1 MPEAIT
7 CVRFPLRWPNDPAD
21 AVRTRREAT
30 MSMERSNGVPGASLL
45 IETLL
50 PGAEPTVL
58 TDHGAPRAWA
68 PLPRIGGT
76 RATADRVRA
85 IVAAVYDSGRP
96 LNVVVGPRDKHRF
109 RVSATPVL
117 GSSGAVH
124 AVQLWTGKPD
134 AAPQGPPN
142 VAAIEWSATSRLI
155 ELNAEVRDP
164 AEDYP
169 FAGRMSLTAPE
180 AFSHVVRFDAAM
192 SLIAKVLES
201 VPEDRWE
208 GTATVYGPRT
218 LRTVHLAMR
227 SMPAPRQ
234 QAWRG
239 LIHDVTDAVP
249 PAAPTLDSVAL
260 AAMTA
265 GRAPTAVALMDVSQ
279 ARLISWFTDPVPG
292 IQWKGTHDE
301 RDTPHPDD
309 VVRIFQTMERL
320 KAGGGKHAEI
330 PGVRLRR
337 LGGGWTVI
345 DSRITVIPTTGPM
358 MVLAEMTP
366 VEGASSEER

>member
-7 CVRFPLRWPNDPAD
+7 WVRFPLRWPHDPAD

-134 AAPQGPPN
+134 AAPQRPPN

-201 VPEDRWE
+201 APEDRWE

-218 LRTVHLAMR
+218 LRTVHR
-227 SMPAPRQ
+227 AP
-234 QAWRG
+234 G
-239 LIHDVTDAVP
+239 DAQHARTP
-249 PAAPTLDSVAL
+249 PASL
-260 AAMTA
+260 A
-265 GRAPTAVALMDVSQ
+265 R
-279 ARLISWFTDPVPG
+279 
-292 IQWKGTHDE
+292 H
-301 RDTPHPDD
+301 H
-309 VVRIFQTMERL
+309 
-320 KAGGGKHAEI
+320 
-330 PGVRLRR
+330 
-337 LGGGWTVI
+337 
-345 DSRITVIPTTGPM
+345 SRHH
-358 MVLAEMTP
+358 
-366 VEGASSEER
+366 

>member
-7 CVRFPLRWPNDPAD
+7 CVRFPLRWLNDPAD

-30 MSMERSNGVPGASLL
+30 MSMERSSGVPGASLL

-85 IVAAVYDSGRP
+85 IVAA
-96 LNVVVGPRDKHRF
+96 
-109 RVSATPVL
+109 
-117 GSSGAVH
+117 
-124 AVQLWTGKPD
+124 
-134 AAPQGPPN
+134 
-142 VAAIEWSATSRLI
+142 IEWSATSRLI

-169 FAGRMSLTAPE
+169 FAGRTSLTAPE
-180 AFSHVVRFDAAM
+180 AFSHVARFDAAM

-208 GTATVYGPRT
+208 GTATVYGART

-301 RDTPHPDD
+301 RDTPHPGD
-309 VVRIFQTMERL
+309 VVRIFQAMERL
-320 KAGGGKHAEI
+320 KAGGGKHAKS
-330 PGVRLRR
+330 PASGYAALGAAGPSLTAASPSFPR
-337 LGGGWTVI
+337 LG
-345 DSRITVIPTTGPM
+345 R
-358 MVLAEMTP
+358 
-366 VEGASSEER
+366 

>member
-1 MPEAIT
+1 MAPP
-7 CVRFPLRWPNDPAD
+7 F
-21 AVRTRREAT
+21 AVE
-30 MSMERSNGVPGASLL
+30 ERS
-45 IETLL
+45 
-50 PGAEPTVL
+50 AEL
-58 TDHGAPRAWA
+58 
-68 PLPRIGGT
+68 
-76 RATADRVRA
+76 
-85 IVAAVYDSGRP
+85 
-96 LNVVVGPRDKHRF
+96 
-109 RVSATPVL
+109 
-117 GSSGAVH
+117 
-124 AVQLWTGKPD
+124 
-134 AAPQGPPN
+134 
-142 VAAIEWSATSRLI
+142 RLI

-265 GRAPTAVALMDVSQ
+265 GRALTAVALMDVSQ

-366 VEGASSEER
+366 VEGTSSEER

>member
-1 MPEAIT
+1 
-7 CVRFPLRWPNDPAD
+7 VRRWWWRSRWLRGGTGPD
-21 AVRTRREAT
+21 A
-30 MSMERSNGVPGASLL
+30 P
-45 IETLL
+45 LL

-58 TDHGAPRAWA
+58 TDHGAPRAWV

-124 AVQLWTGKPD
+124 AVQLWTGNPD
-134 AAPQGPPN
+134 ASPQRPPN

-169 FAGRMSLTAPE
+169 FAGRTSLTAPE
-180 AFSHVVRFDAAM
+180 AFSHVARFDAAM

-260 AAMTA
+260 AVMTA